1 MGTAV
6 ARTLTLAL
14 LLTTAAVPAG
24 PLYRALPG
32 GPFVSSLR
40 GADGAAVRVT
50 LAPFA
55 MRATLVTQAEFLR
68 FVQAAPA
75 WRKDRIL
82 PLLASDAY
90 LQDWPDATTLPADR
104 PADAPVTQVSWFAAR
119 AFCAS
124 EGGELPSWNQWE
136 YAAAADAR
144 QPDARQ
150 DPARNGAILARE
162 QARAGRTPP
171 AVGNDPPNVYG
182 LHDLQGLVWEWVA
195 DYAALFARPDTR
207 EEGRGATL
215 ALCGGSALAFEDRQ
229 QYALIMRVAALTALR
244 PADGTAHL
252 GFRCVR
258 PSGDPR

>member
-1 MGTAV
+1 MGPAA

-14 LLTTAAVPAG
+14 LLATAAVPAG
-24 PLYRALPG
+24 PLYRPLPG
-32 GPFVSSLR
+32 GAFVSSLR
-40 GADGAAVRVT
+40 GADGGPLRVT

-55 MRATLVTQAEFLR
+55 MRVTPVTQAEFLR
-68 FVQAAPA
+68 FVQATPM
-75 WRKDRIL
+75 WRKDRVS
-82 PLLASDAY
+82 PLLASAAY
-90 LQDWPDATTLPADR
+90 LQDWPDASTLPADR

-124 EGGELPSWNQWE
+124 EGGELPSWSQWE
-136 YAAAADAR
+136 YAAAADDR
-144 QPDARQ
+144 QRDARQ
-150 DPARNGAILARE
+150 DAARNRAILAAE
-162 QARAGRTPP
+162 QTRAGRALP
-171 AVGNDPPNVYG
+171 AVGNTPPNVYG
-182 LHDLQGLVWEWVA
+182 IRDLHGLVWEWVA

-244 PADGTAHL
+244 PLDGTAHL

-258 PSGDPR
+258 PSGEQP